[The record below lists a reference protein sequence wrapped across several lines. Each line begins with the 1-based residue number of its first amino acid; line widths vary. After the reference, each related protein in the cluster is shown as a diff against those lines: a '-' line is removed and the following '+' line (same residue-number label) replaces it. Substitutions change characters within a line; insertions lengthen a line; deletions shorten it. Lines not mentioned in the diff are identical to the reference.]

1 MENSCNRCT
10 LTPENLTVTE
20 EVIEMD
26 NEKQGN
32 GLVILLAFFTGGLIG
47 SLLELLFAPMAGRE
61 TRERIRDASTD
72 VRDRTIT
79 SAHRAREATT
89 ERVTDLVDKG
99 KARVDDA
106 TESVRAAVEAGKSA
120 FVEKKSELSDILS
133 RDEEEEEAES

>member
-1 MENSCNRCT
+1 
-10 LTPENLTVTE
+10 
-20 EVIEMD
+20 MD

-32 GLVILLAFFTGGLIG
+32 GLVVLLAFFTGGLIG
-47 SLLELLFAPMAGRE
+47 SLLGLLFAPMAGRE

-72 VRDRTIT
+72 VKERTIT
-79 SAHRAREATT
+79 AAHQARDATT

-120 FVEKKSELSDILS
+120 FVEKKSELANILS
-133 RDEEEEEAES
+133 SDEDEEETKADS